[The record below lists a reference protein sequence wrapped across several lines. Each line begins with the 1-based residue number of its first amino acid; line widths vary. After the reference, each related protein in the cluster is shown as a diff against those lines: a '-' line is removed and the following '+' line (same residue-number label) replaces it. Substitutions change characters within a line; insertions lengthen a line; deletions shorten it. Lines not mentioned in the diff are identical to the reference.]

1 MADKNCPQCG
11 ETVAESKAFCPS
23 CGHAFVDEQ
32 QRTDASAYEK
42 ADHTM
47 QMGQTMYN
55 DMLSDMGLNVKQP
68 APEKRVEVLRPAAG
82 NVQVLQPIAPAPTP
96 TPAEPSIHQEPE
108 KKSNAKIWIITA
120 VVAAALLLILIAFVV
135 LVGLYLYF
143 RAGKL

>member
-1 MADKNCPQCG
+1 MADKTCPQCG
-11 ETVAESKAFCPS
+11 ETVAETKAFCPS

-55 DMLSDMGLNVKQP
+55 NMLSGMGLNVNK
-68 APEKRVEVLRPAAG
+68 AEPEKRVEVLNPATG
-82 NVQVLQPIAPAPTP
+82 TVQVLQPIGQAPAVSGTV
-96 TPAEPSIHQEPE
+96 PAQQPQAE
-108 KKSNAKIWIITA
+108 KKSNAKIWIITGLVA
-120 VVAAALLLILIAFVV
+120 VALLLIFVVAIVLIA
-135 LVGLYLYF
+135 LYLYY

>member
-11 ETVAESKAFCPS
+11 ETVAETKAFCPS

-55 DMLSDMGLNVKQP
+55 EMLSDMGLNVKQP
-68 APEKRVEVLRPAAG
+68 VPDKRVEVLKPAPG
-82 NVQVLQPIAPAPTP
+82 NVQVLQPIAPALTP
-96 TPAEPSIHQEPE
+96 KPAEPLLHQEPE
-108 KKSNAKIWIITA
+108 KKSN
-120 VVAAALLLILIAFVV
+120 
-135 LVGLYLYF
+135 
-143 RAGKL
+143 